1 MTSTNIL
8 KPIRPTKISFENSE
22 ELAEFVEYATKKE
35 KTHSDIMD
43 NVRRDLSNHKRSSR
57 RK

>member
-1 MTSTNIL
+1 MTSTHIL

-35 KTHSDIMD
+35 KTHSEIMD

>member
-1 MTSTNIL
+1 MASTNIL
-8 KPIRPTKISFENSE
+8 KPIRPTKISFENDK
-22 ELAEFVEYATKKE
+22 ELSEFVEYATKKE